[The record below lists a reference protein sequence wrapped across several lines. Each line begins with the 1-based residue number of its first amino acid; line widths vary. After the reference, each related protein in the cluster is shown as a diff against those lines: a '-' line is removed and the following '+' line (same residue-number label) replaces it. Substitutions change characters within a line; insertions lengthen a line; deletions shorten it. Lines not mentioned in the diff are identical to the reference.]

1 MGFEKTQNILRG
13 KGFDCYLE
21 RGIHWNLGTGCGIFL
36 SVCREFGILYILTAT
51 AKQPGERTVVSTI
64 KANYLNSQVINR

>member
-1 MGFEKTQNILRG
+1 MGYEKTQNISKG
-13 KGFDCYLE
+13 KGFDYYLE
-21 RGIHWNLGTGCGIFL
+21 RGIHRNLGTGCGSFL
-36 SVCREFGILYILTAT
+36 PVCQEFGILYILTAD

>member
-1 MGFEKTQNILRG
+1 MGFEKNQNILRG

-21 RGIHWNLGTGCGIFL
+21 RGIHRNLGTGCGIFL
-36 SVCREFGILYILTAT
+36 PVCREFRILYILTAN
-51 AKQPGERTVVSTI
+51 AKQPGEHTVLAAI

>member
-1 MGFEKTQNILRG
+1 MGFKKIQNMLRG

-21 RGIHWNLGTGCGIFL
+21 RGIHRNLGTGCGIFL
-36 SVCREFGILYILTAT
+36 PVCQEFGILYILTDNV
-51 AKQPGERTVVSTI
+51 KQPGKRTVVATI

>member
-1 MGFEKTQNILRG
+1 MGFEKNQNISRG

-21 RGIHWNLGTGCGIFL
+21 RGIHRNLGTGCGIFL
-36 SVCREFGILYILTAT
+36 SVCREFVILYILTAN
-51 AKQPGERTVVSTI
+51 AKQPGERTAVSTI

>member
-21 RGIHWNLGTGCGIFL
+21 RGIHWNLGTGCRIFL
-36 SVCREFGILYILTAT
+36 SVCREFGILYILTAN
-51 AKQPGERTVVSTI
+51 AKQRGERTVVSTI
-64 KANYLNSQVINR
+64 KANYLNS

>member
-1 MGFEKTQNILRG
+1 MGFEKTQNILKG
-13 KGFDCYLE
+13 KGFDYYLE

-36 SVCREFGILYILTAT
+36 SVCREFGILYILTAN